1 MPSLAQPIKPPLS
14 AAAAKRVQPRQM
26 PNAEPVDPPT
36 SLLPNASP
44 IRLRKLDVVQAEPIY
59 AITPRQRQVLY
70 CLAEGKPT
78 KVICEELRMSQ
89 GTVKVHIG
97 AIFRAMRVHN
107 RTQATMVALRD
118 GWIHPEMWSRS

>member
-1 MPSLAQPIKPPLS
+1 MEPFFDRTSTLDSADSPSILAILKDLI
-14 AAAAKRVQPRQM
+14 A
-26 PNAEPVDPPT
+26 T
-36 SLLPNASP
+36 IL
-44 IRLRKLDVVQAEPIY
+44 
-59 AITPRQRQVLY
+59 TPRQREVLY

-78 KVICEELRMSQ
+78 KLICEELRMSE

-107 RTQATMVALRD
+107 RTQATLVALRD

>member
-1 MPSLAQPIKPPLS
+1 MPLLTQFRKPPLS
-14 AAAAKRVQPRQM
+14 AAAAKRPQPRHTT
-26 PNAEPVDPPT
+26 PVVPIEPPT

-44 IRLRKLDVVQAEPIY
+44 IRLRKLEVTQAEPIH

-78 KVICEELRMSQ
+78 KIICEELRMSQ

-107 RTQATMVALRD
+107 RTQDTLVALRD

>member
-1 MPSLAQPIKPPLS
+1 MLSSSPPLSKAPLS
-14 AAAAKRVQPRQM
+14 AASAKRIQPRQSAN
-26 PNAEPVDPPT
+26 PPPVTPPT
-36 SLLPNASP
+36 SLLRAAPPA
-44 IRLRKLDVVQAEPIY
+44 RKLEVMQVGSTQ

-78 KVICEELRMSQ
+78 KLICEELRMSE

-107 RTQATMVALRD
+107 RTQATLVALRD
-118 GWIHPEMWSRS
+118 GCIHPEMWSRS